1 MTPILQIITD
11 KIGENQLNLRC
22 QCSNR
27 FKM

>member
-22 QCSNR
+22 LCSIS

>member
-1 MTPILQIITD
+1 MTPILQMITD

-22 QCSNR
+22 LCPNR